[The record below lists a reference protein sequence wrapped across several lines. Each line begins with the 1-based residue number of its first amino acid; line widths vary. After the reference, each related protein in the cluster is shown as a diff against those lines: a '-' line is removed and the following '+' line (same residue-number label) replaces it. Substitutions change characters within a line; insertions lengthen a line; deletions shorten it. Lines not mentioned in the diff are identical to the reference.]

1 MEEAQELV
9 AGEDRS
15 TGGSRGLFTRLR
27 ASWLTIALVLVI
39 VCGGLFAT
47 WTAFNEAQ
55 GMRSSLLMGARYA
68 VTGIDANLLEHL
80 NGSVEDLDS
89 PYYAQLKSH
98 LVEVRAVNPQ
108 CRFSYV
114 MGRRDDGMVFFYADS
129 EPPESSDYSP
139 PGQDYEEA
147 TFWTLDA
154 FETGIATTTDAGTD
168 RWGTWISV
176 LIPVVDPGGGRVAGV
191 FGMDVDASDWYQHMA
206 MAAVPTILVS
216 FLIAALLVVFAVY
229 SGAAEQER
237 YRLEASEANARES
250 EALYRTIFEN
260 TANATF
266 IIEKDTTISLSNTRM
281 AELSQYSREE
291 IEGGLSWTV
300 FVHPD
305 DLPRM
310 IEYHHMRR
318 TPAGGAP
325 STYQFRFIR
334 RDGEIRKIFLYVGL
348 IPGTMKSIASLYD
361 VTDRIRAEE
370 GLQRANRK
378 LVYLAQ
384 LTKTELANR
393 LFILHGYLELARM
406 NLSPDSPLAGPITRS
421 VQTAAEMNAVLALTR
436 DYGDLGV
443 RQPTWQDLN
452 LTFLLGLSHLP
463 MDGVRTESEIKDLE
477 VFADPLLER
486 AFQELVHGSL
496 ARGEPVTVV
505 RLTAREEGKTLSVVY
520 EDDGRG
526 IPADKKESLFS
537 LEVREG
543 GKVRGLLFVRELLDI
558 TGIGIRETGAPDSG
572 ARFEL
577 SVPDGCWR
585 RVPEAGEERHD

>member
-1 MEEAQELV
+1 MAK
-9 AGEDRS
+9 EDRS
-15 TGGSRGLFTRLR
+15 TGGDRGLLARIPV
-27 ASWLTIALVLVI
+27 SWLTIALVLVI
-39 VCGGLFAT
+39 IGGGLFAT
-47 WTAFNEAQ
+47 WTAFNEAD
-55 GMRSSLLMGARYA
+55 GMRRSLLQGAQYA
-68 VTGIDANLLEHL
+68 VAGIDAEGLQHL
-80 NGSVEDLDS
+80 NGSVDDLAS
-89 PYYAQLKSH
+89 PYYAKLKSQ
-98 LVEVRAVNPQ
+98 LIEVRAVDPK

-114 MGRRDDGMVFFYADS
+114 MGQRDDGTVFFFADS

-139 PGQDYEEA
+139 PGQVYEEA
-147 TFWTLDA
+147 TIWTRNA
-154 FETGIATTTDAGTD
+154 FETGIATTTDADTD

-176 LIPVVDPGGGRVAGV
+176 LIPIIDTGKGRVVGV

-206 MAAVPTILVS
+206 MAAVPAILVS
-216 FLIAALLVVFAVY
+216 LLIAALLVVFAVY
-229 SGAAEQER
+229 SRAAEQER
-237 YRLEASEANARES
+237 DRLEASEANARES

-266 IIEKDTTISLSNTRM
+266 IIEKDTTISLANTRM

-291 IEGGLSWTV
+291 IEGRLSWTV

-310 IEYHHMRR
+310 IEYHQMRR

-361 VTDRIRAEE
+361 ITDRIRAEE
-370 GLQRANRK
+370 ALQRANRK

-406 NLSPDSPLAGPITRS
+406 NLSPDSSLAGPIVRS
-421 VQTAAEMNAVLALTR
+421 VETAAEMNAVLALTR

-463 MDGVRTESEIKDLE
+463 MDGIRTESEIKDLE

-505 RLTAREEGKTLSVVY
+505 RLTAREEGKTLNVIY
-520 EDDGRG
+520 EDDGTG

-558 TGIGIRETGAPDSG
+558 TGIGIQETGAPDSG
-572 ARFEL
+572 ARFEI

-585 RVPEAGEERHD
+585 RVPAAGEERND